1 MKNKNG
7 FTLFETLVVI
17 SIIVLITAAVMV
29 NFSGISQKARD
40 GRRKSDLEKI
50 RTALEMYR
58 QVVGVYPST
67 GTDMTPTGL
76 VPDYIQALPTD
87 PKAGYLYV
95 YERDPG
101 SAYKYTLD
109 AYLEVE
115 GGSEVPVNCRVS
127 PQVYCNY
134 RMTNP

>member
-1 MKNKNG
+1 MINKQKG

-50 RTALEMYR
+50 RTALEMAR
-58 QVVGVYPST
+58 QVGNIYPA
-67 GTDMTPTGL
+67 TDDELKPA
-76 VPDYIQALPTD
+76 YISELPID
-87 PKAGYLYV
+87 PKTGYLYV
-95 YERDPG
+95 YTPVG
-101 SAYKYTLD
+101 SYSYTLD

-115 GGSEVPVNCRVS
+115 GGPDLGTNCKAVPVVK
-127 PQVYCNY
+127 CNY
-134 RMTNP
+134 RVKNP